1 MSCAFAC
8 PAARKFIFTCASGLN
23 GLARRALIPAPCGGF
38 IIAPMSKEK
47 TTESLL
53 QDHLEIVSRA
63 LAQCVREAEPNPD
76 DEYGTHRNIE
86 LGNAV
91 MLLKASAR
99 LGFALAKLK
108 GEFRHNIRVDRSV
121 RASGSDQKENSV
133 GEVRSDSVRTSDQ
146 TNRQGTPSQN

>member
-1 MSCAFAC
+1 
-8 PAARKFIFTCASGLN
+8 
-23 GLARRALIPAPCGGF
+23 
-38 IIAPMSKEK
+38 MSKEK

-133 GEVRSDSVRTSDQ
+133 RASGSDQKENSVRASGSDQKENSVRASGSDQKENSVGEVRSDSVRTSDQ
-146 TNRQGTPSQN
+146 TNRQGTSSQN

>member
-1 MSCAFAC
+1 LHAF
-8 PAARKFIFTCASGLN
+8 
-23 GLARRALIPAPCGGF
+23 ARRALIPVPCGCF
-38 IIAPMSKEK
+38 IISAISKEK

-121 RASGSDQKENSV
+121 GESRSDQKENSV